1 MDEETG
7 GLLAYGFIL
16 DQAKIIDKR
25 GLEAKFDF
33 TQFKTQQVSLEKI
46 EQESGVVFP
55 DVLKA
60 ADIFVVFGEPMA
72 RVIDLESK
80 ERILIKLQR

>member
-1 MDEETG
+1 
-7 GLLAYGFIL
+7 
-16 DQAKIIDKR
+16 
-25 GLEAKFDF
+25 
-33 TQFKTQQVSLEKI
+33 VSLEKI